1 MNSFAKSRKRDHSGP
16 FARAS
21 PRSRNCRATSTAVR
35 ASGLP
40 RLGAAATATNPN
52 KDRSSYLSKK
62 RLPWVLARTST
73 AAAQCGRKHRPW
85 SSSAPSARRG
95 PQFAAQART
104 RGRAAS
110 RTSFWARC
118 PPTNALAKR
127 AENILHAHGDWGW
140 VSDKNAT
147 CLRRG
152 SVINR
157 SATAL
162 HSRASGAPGA
172 TVLILAASPLRNNLA
187 KASPA
192 KTCA

>member
-1 MNSFAKSRKRDHSGP
+1 MNSFARSLNRLHSGP
-16 FARAS
+16 LARAS
-21 PRSRNCRATSTAVR
+21 PRSLSCRATSTAVL
-35 ASGLP
+35 ASGEP
-40 RLGAAATATNPN
+40 KLGAAAIATNPN

-62 RLPWVLARTST
+62 RLPWVLASTST

-95 PQFAAQART
+95 PQFAAQALT
-104 RGRAAS
+104 KGRAAS
-110 RTSFWARC
+110 LTNFWARC
-118 PPTNALAKR
+118 PPTNARAKR

-147 CLRRG
+147 CLRLG
-152 SVINR
+152 SVINL

-162 HSRASGAPGA
+162 HSRAKGAPGA